1 MEDKIYPIAVIGGGA
16 AGTMAVLR
24 TVLNNDETL
33 FFPGNAKD
41 KKRSRAFWVRKVE
54 NMPGHLAYQ
63 KGIEDP
69 NLESLKFLA
78 EGEFSEKFHWLKGRG
93 VVDIKKRSNGGFTL
107 TDSKGEHYTARFI
120 ILATG
125 VMDVQPEIDGS
136 IAPILPYANVQIVDY
151 CIRCDGHHT
160 KGKHVSVIGHQIDAP
175 WVGAILHERYD
186 CPIHLLTNG
195 KEPEFDEDG
204 ERLIKAYNF
213 KVSTSPI
220 IGVEGDDKKL
230 DLKGFQLGD
239 GEFVDTDFSFISLGM
254 IVYNEL
260 AKALGVEVDDRGF
273 VITDA
278 KGHTNIEG
286 VYAAGDLRAGVK
298 KQIYTAWDT
307 AVDSAD
313 HINGILRREKRNKA
327 YQKSGI
333 KI

>member
-1 MEDKIYPIAVIGGGA
+1 MEDKIYPIAIVGGGS

-33 FFPGNAKD
+33 FFPGSGRD
-41 KKRSRAFWVRKVE
+41 KKRSRAFWVSKVE
-54 NMPGHLAYQ
+54 NMPGHLGYK

-69 NLESLKFLA
+69 NLESLKWLST
-78 EGEFSEKFHWLKGRG
+78 GEYKDKFHWLKGRG
-93 VVDIKKRSNGGFTL
+93 VTEIKKLPNGTFSL
-107 TDSKGEHYTARFI
+107 TDSKGEHYRARFI

-160 KGKHVSVIGHQIDAP
+160 KGKHVTVFGHDDDAA

-195 KEPEFDEDG
+195 KEEAFGEDG
-204 ERLIKAYNF
+204 KRLIKAYNF
-213 KVSTSPI
+213 KISTSPVKKVR
-220 IGVEGDDKKL
+220 GNHKELLLEGF
-230 DLKGFQLGD
+230 DLED
-239 GEFVDTDFSFISLGM
+239 GSTIETDFSFISLGM

-260 AKALGVEVDDRGF
+260 AMSLGVEVDNRGF
-273 VITDA
+273 VITDV
-278 KGHTNIEG
+278 KGQTNVEG

-327 YQKSGI
+327 YQEAGI